1 MLYFI
6 ITQSALIVKTHFSKT
21 RLTFIKGRVAK
32 KIADKVRVLIRN
44 SHIKTAALSSRI
56 CREGLCAYRG

>member
-6 ITQSALIVKTHFSKT
+6 ITRKSLIVKTHFSKT

-32 KIADKVRVLIRN
+32 KLRIR
-44 SHIKTAALSSRI
+44 
-56 CREGLCAYRG
+56 

>member
-6 ITQSALIVKTHFSKT
+6 ITQSTLIVKTHFSKT

-32 KIADKVRVLIRN
+32 KLRIR
-44 SHIKTAALSSRI
+44 
-56 CREGLCAYRG
+56 